1 MISALDISTS
11 ALVAQ
16 RTRLNTISGNIANI
30 SSLVDENGNPSPYRA
45 RQVIFQSDPIGSD
58 LGDTAPQATGV
69 KVSEVRIDDS
79 EPLYRYQPDHPLAIQ
94 EGKWQ
99 GYVAY
104 PNIDLTT
111 QMVDALE
118 TTRAYEANIG
128 VMEISKDMGRQRL
141 TILA

>member
-1 MISALDISTS
+1 MLRALDISTS

-16 RTRLNTISGNIANI
+16 RTRLNAVSGNIANI
-30 SSLVDENGNPSPYRA
+30 SSLKNEKGEAEPYRA
-45 RQVIFQSDPIGSD
+45 REVVFQTD
-58 LGDTAPQATGV
+58 QAISSSGASGV
-69 KVSEVRIDDS
+69 KVEEIRLSEA
-79 EPLYRYQPDHPLAIQ
+79 EPNYRYQPEHPLAIQ
-94 EGKWQ
+94 EGKWK

-118 TTRAYEANIG
+118 STRAYEANVG
-128 VMEISKDMGRQRL
+128 VMEITKNLSRETL

>member
-1 MISALDISTS
+1 MLRALDISTS

-16 RTRLNTISGNIANI
+16 RTRLNAVSGNIANM
-30 SSLVDENGNPSPYRA
+30 SSLTDENGKANPYQA
-45 RQVIFQSDPIGSD
+45 REVVFQTDESKSIAGAS
-58 LGDTAPQATGV
+58 GV
-69 KVSEVRIDDS
+69 KVAEIKTSDAQ
-79 EPLYRYQPDHPLAIQ
+79 PLYRYQPNHPLAIQ
-94 EGKWQ
+94 DGKWK

-118 TTRAYEANIG
+118 STRAYEANVG
-128 VMEISKDMGRQRL
+128 VMEITKNLSRETL

>member
-1 MISALDISTS
+1 MLRAIDISTS

-16 RTRLNTISGNIANI
+16 RTRLNAVSGNIANI
-30 SSLVDENGNPSPYRA
+30 SSLKDEKGEANPYRA
-45 RQVIFQSDPIGSD
+45 REVVFRADDSISTRGAS
-58 LGDTAPQATGV
+58 GV
-69 KVSEVRIDDS
+69 KVEEIRTSDA
-79 EPLYRYQPDHPLAIQ
+79 EPLYRYQPNHPLAIK
-94 EGKWQ
+94 EGKWK

-118 TTRAYEANIG
+118 STRAYEANVG
-128 VMEISKDMGRQRL
+128 VMEITKSLSRETL

>member
-1 MISALDISTS
+1 MLKALDISTS

-16 RTRLNTISGNIANI
+16 RTRLNAVSGNIANM
-30 SSLVDENGNPSPYRA
+30 SSLTDETGKPNPYKA
-45 RQVIFQSDPIGSD
+45 REVVFQTDDSMTISGAS
-58 LGDTAPQATGV
+58 GV
-69 KVSEVRIDDS
+69 KVAEIKSSDADPS
-79 EPLYRYQPDHPLAIQ
+79 YRWQPNHPLAIQ
-94 EGKWQ
+94 DGEKK

-118 TTRAYEANIG
+118 STRAYEANVG
-128 VMEISKDMGRQRL
+128 VMEITKNLSRETL

>member
-1 MISALDISTS
+1 MFSSLDISTS

-16 RTRLNTISGNIANI
+16 RTRLNAVSGNIANM
-30 SSLVDENGNPSPYRA
+30 SSLTDETGKPNPYKA
-45 RQVIFQSDPIGSD
+45 RQVVFETDPSVGGPS
-58 LGDTAPQATGV
+58 GGAGV
-69 KVSEVRIDDS
+69 RVSEIISDTS
-79 EPLYRYQPDHPLAIQ
+79 EPLYRYQPNHPLAI
-94 EGKWQ
+94 EAGEHK

-118 TTRAYEANIG
+118 STRAYEANVG
-128 VMEISKDMGRQRL
+128 VMEITKDLSRESL

>member
-1 MISALDISTS
+1 MLRAIDISTS

-16 RTRLNTISGNIANI
+16 RIRLNAVSGNVANI
-30 SSLVDENGNPSPYRA
+30 SSLKDENGEANPYRA
-45 RQVIFQSDPIGSD
+45 REVVFQTDDSLSTTGAS
-58 LGDTAPQATGV
+58 GV
-69 KVSEVRIDDS
+69 KVDEIKTSDA
-79 EPLYRYQPDHPLAIQ
+79 EPLYRYQPDHPLAIK
-94 EGKWQ
+94 EGKWK

-118 TTRAYEANIG
+118 ATRAYEANVG
-128 VMEISKDMGRQRL
+128 VMDITKSISRETL

>member
-1 MISALDISTS
+1 MLKALDISTS

-16 RTRLNTISGNIANI
+16 RTRLNAVSGNIANI
-30 SSLVDENGNPSPYRA
+30 SSLMDENGEAKPYQA
-45 RQVIFQSDPIGSD
+45 REVVFQTDDSISTTGAS
-58 LGDTAPQATGV
+58 GV
-69 KVSEVRIDDS
+69 KVDEIKTSDV
-79 EPLYRYQPDHPLAIQ
+79 EPRYRYQPKHPLAIK
-94 EGKWQ
+94 EGKWK

-118 TTRAYEANIG
+118 STRAYEANVG
-128 VMEISKDMGRQRL
+128 VMEITKNLSRETL

>member
-1 MISALDISTS
+1 MFSSLDISTS

-16 RTRLNTISGNIANI
+16 RTRLNAVSSNIANM
-30 SSLVDENGNPSPYRA
+30 SSLTDETGRPNPYKA
-45 RQVIFQSDPIGSD
+45 RQVVFETDFSMSGSS
-58 LGDTAPQATGV
+58 GAAGV
-69 KVSEVRIDDS
+69 RVSEIKTDNA
-79 EPLYRYQPDHPLAIQ
+79 EPLYRYQPNHPLAIQ
-94 EGKWQ
+94 DGERK

-118 TTRAYEANIG
+118 STRAYEANVG
-128 VMEISKDMGRQRL
+128 VMEITKDLGRETL

>member
-1 MISALDISTS
+1 MLRSLDISTS

-16 RTRLNTISGNIANI
+16 RARLNAVSGNIANI
-30 SSLVDENGNPSPYRA
+30 STLKDENGVAKPYQA
-45 RQVIFQSDPIGSD
+45 REVVFKTDETLSVSGAS
-58 LGDTAPQATGV
+58 GV
-69 KVSEVRIDDS
+69 KVDEIKISEAD
-79 EPLYRYQPDHPLAIQ
+79 PNYRYQPDHPLAIK
-94 EGKWQ
+94 EGKWK

-118 TTRAYEANIG
+118 STRAYEANVG
-128 VMEISKDMGRQRL
+128 VMEITKSLSRETL

>member
-1 MISALDISTS
+1 MITALDVSTS

-16 RTRLNTISGNIANI
+16 RTRLNAISGNIANI
-30 SSLVDENGNPSPYRA
+30 STLKDETGQAIPYKPREVVFRA
-45 RQVIFQSDPIGSD
+45 DETMGTE
-58 LGDTAPQATGV
+58 GAAGV
-69 KVSEVRIDDS
+69 RVEAINSKDV

-94 EGKWQ
+94 EGKWE

-128 VMEISKDMGRQRL
+128 VMEVSKNMGRQTL

>member
-1 MISALDISTS
+1 MLRALDISTS

-16 RTRLNTISGNIANI
+16 RTRLNAVSGNIANM
-30 SSLVDENGNPSPYRA
+30 SSLTDENGEANPYQA
-45 RQVIFQSDPIGSD
+45 REVVFQTDDSKSINGAS
-58 LGDTAPQATGV
+58 GV
-69 KVSEVRIDDS
+69 KVSEIKTSDTQ
-79 EPLYRYQPDHPLAIQ
+79 PLYRYQPNHPLAIQ
-94 EGKWQ
+94 DGKWK

-118 TTRAYEANIG
+118 STRAYEANVG
-128 VMEISKDMGRQRL
+128 VMEITKNLSRETL

>member
-1 MISALDISTS
+1 MLRALDISTS

-16 RTRLNTISGNIANI
+16 RTRLNAVSGNIANI
-30 SSLVDENGNPSPYRA
+30 SSLKDENGEANPYQA
-45 RQVIFQSDPIGSD
+45 REVVFQTDNSMSTSGAS
-58 LGDTAPQATGV
+58 GV
-69 KVSEVRIDDS
+69 RVEEIKMSEAD
-79 EPLYRYQPDHPLAIQ
+79 PLYRYQPDHPLAIQ
-94 EGKWQ
+94 EGKWK

-118 TTRAYEANIG
+118 STRAYEANVG
-128 VMEISKDMGRQRL
+128 VMEITKNMSRETL

>member
-30 SSLVDENGNPSPYRA
+30 SSLVDENGNPSPYQA
-45 RQVIFQSDPIGSD
+45 RQVVFQTDQSA
-58 LGDTAPQATGV
+58 GDGEAAGV
-69 KVSEVRIDDS
+69 KVSEVLIDQS

-94 EGKWQ
+94 EGEWQ

-111 QMVDALE
+111 QMVDAME
-118 TTRAYEANIG
+118 STRAYEANIG
-128 VMEISKDMGRQRL
+128 VIEISKDMSRQRL
-141 TILA
+141 AILA

>member
-16 RTRLNTISGNIANI
+16 RTRLNAISGNIANM
-30 SSLVDENGNPSPYRA
+30 SSLVDESGQPNPYRA
-45 RQVIFQSDPIGSD
+45 RQVVLQTDESAGESGP
-58 LGDTAPQATGV
+58 AGV
-69 KVSEVRIDDS
+69 KVAAIRQDDAQ
-79 EPLYRYQPDHPLAIQ
+79 PLYRYQPDHPLAIK
-94 EGKWQ
+94 EGKWE

-128 VMEISKDMGRQRL
+128 VMEISKDMSRQRL

>member
-16 RTRLNTISGNIANI
+16 RTRLNAISGNIANI
-30 SSLVDENGNPSPYRA
+30 SSLKDETGKANPYKA
-45 RQVIFQSDPIGSD
+45 RQVVFQTDENLSGA
-58 LGDTAPQATGV
+58 GGVAGV
-69 KVSEVRIDDS
+69 KVSEIKSS
-79 EPLYRYQPDHPLAIQ
+79 EAEPNYRYQPEHPLAIK
-94 EGKWQ
+94 EGKWK

-118 TTRAYEANIG
+118 STRAYEANVG
-128 VMEISKDMGRQRL
+128 VMEISKNLGRETL

>member
-1 MISALDISTS
+1 MLKALDISTS

-16 RTRLNTISGNIANI
+16 RTRLNAVSGNIANM
-30 SSLVDENGNPSPYRA
+30 SSLTDGTGKPNPYKA
-45 RQVIFQSDPIGSD
+45 RQVVFQTDESKTVSGAS
-58 LGDTAPQATGV
+58 GV
-69 KVSEVRIDDS
+69 KVSEIRLDDA
-79 EPLYRYQPDHPLAIQ
+79 EPLYRYQPTHPLSIK
-94 EGKWQ
+94 EGKWK

-118 TTRAYEANIG
+118 ATRAYEANVG
-128 VMEISKDMGRQRL
+128 VMEITKNLSRETL

>member
-1 MISALDISTS
+1 MLRALDISTS

-16 RTRLNTISGNIANI
+16 RTRLNAVSGNIANI
-30 SSLVDENGNPSPYRA
+30 SSLKDENGKPSPYQA
-45 RQVIFQSDPIGSD
+45 REVVFQTDNNLTTSGAS
-58 LGDTAPQATGV
+58 GV
-69 KVSEVRIDDS
+69 KVDEIKTSDA
-79 EPLYRYQPDHPLAIQ
+79 EPLYRYQPNHPLAIQ
-94 EGKWQ
+94 KGKWK

-118 TTRAYEANIG
+118 STRAYEANVG
-128 VMEISKDMGRQRL
+128 VMEITKNLSRETL

>member
-1 MISALDISTS
+1 MLSALDISTS

-16 RTRLNTISGNIANI
+16 RTRLNAVSGNIANI
-30 SSLVDENGNPSPYRA
+30 SSLKDENGEAKPYQA
-45 RQVIFQSDPIGSD
+45 REVVFRTDDSLSTTGAS
-58 LGDTAPQATGV
+58 GV
-69 KVSEVRIDDS
+69 KVDEIKSSDA
-79 EPLYRYQPDHPLAIQ
+79 EPMYRYQPQHPLAIK
-94 EGKWQ
+94 EGEWK

-118 TTRAYEANIG
+118 STRAYEANVG
-128 VMEISKDMGRQRL
+128 VMEITKSLSRETL

>member
-1 MISALDISTS
+1 MLRALDISTS

-16 RTRLNTISGNIANI
+16 RTRLNAVSGNIANI
-30 SSLVDENGNPSPYRA
+30 SSLKDENGEANPYQA
-45 RQVIFQSDPIGSD
+45 REVVFQ
-58 LGDTAPQATGV
+58 T
-69 KVSEVRIDDS
+69 DDS
-79 EPLYRYQPDHPLAIQ
+79 MSTSGASGVRVDEIKMTEADPLYRYQPDHPLAIK
-94 EGKWQ
+94 EGKWK

-118 TTRAYEANIG
+118 STRAYEANVG
-128 VMEISKDMGRQRL
+128 VMEITKNMSRETL